1 MFKRVLVG
9 IDRVDATRNPLWE
22 MVGQLSSQ
30 DGAEIIVSHITEVH
44 PGRFGLLHE
53 GHAEVEKMLSD
64 ARAAITDNGGT
75 VTKAIETRIGLES
88 PANAIT
94 ELARSEQCDLIVLGT
109 HPHGVWT
116 GALLGSVSQRV
127 AGHSPCPLLLVP
139 CEG

>member
-9 IDRVDATRNPLWE
+9 VDHVDSTRNPLWE
-22 MVGQLSSQ
+22 MIGRISAE
-30 DGAEIIVSHITEVH
+30 DGAEVILSHVTEVH

-53 GHAEVEKMLSD
+53 GHAEIEKLLSD
-64 ARAAITDNGGT
+64 AQDAIKDNGGT

-88 PANAIT
+88 PAHVIV

-109 HPHGVWT
+109 HAHGVWT

-127 AGHSPCPLLLVP
+127 AGQSSCPVLLVP
-139 CEG
+139 CDH